1 MSNDIEIN
9 SNIELDNLENLDK
22 QQNNFL
28 ESTLGQVIDSSVD
41 LGLRAI
47 LPNFI
52 EDEVIEIKDTLIKE
66 GFSEAVNKA
75 IDSAIDIGKSALGIV
90 TGKFESVSQAEKA
103 VEKGGIVDSVSDVLD
118 FTLDKVS
125 DMGLL
130 SKNITKVI
138 KSGKDALIDNVSS
151 DIKKEF
157 KTQNKNIENLN
168 KYNNN
173 WKESFEAKDF
183 SSMEKYMKKIKNL
196 LNKTLPLENTI
207 KNARTIENLHEL
219 IKNNGKSF
227 ELTNEELQLA
237 ELLG

>member
-103 VEKGGIVDSVSDVLD
+103 VEKGGIVDSVSNVLD

-183 SSMEKYMKKIKNL
+183 SSMEKYMKKINNL

>member
-1 MSNDIEIN
+1 MSNGIEIN
-9 SNIELDNLENLDK
+9 SSVELDNLENLDK
-22 QQNNFL
+22 QQNTFL
-28 ESTLGQVIDSSVD
+28 ESSLGKVIDSSVD

-66 GFSEAVNKA
+66 GFSEAINKA
-75 IDSAIDIGKSALGIV
+75 IDSAIDIGKSALDIV

-103 VEKGGIVDSVSDVLD
+103 VEKGGIVDSVSNILD

-168 KYNNN
+168 KYNNS

-183 SSMEKYMKKIKNL
+183 SSMEKYIKKINNL

-219 IKNNGKSF
+219 IKNNGKNF

>member
-168 KYNNN
+168 KYNNG

-183 SSMEKYMKKIKNL
+183 SSMEKYIKKINNL

>member
-1 MSNDIEIN
+1 MSSGVEIN
-9 SNIELDNLENLDK
+9 SSVELDNLENLDK
-22 QQNNFL
+22 QQNTFL
-28 ESTLGQVIDSSVD
+28 ESSLGKVIDSSVD

-66 GFSEAVNKA
+66 GFSEAINKA
-75 IDSAIDIGKSALGIV
+75 IDGAIDIGKSALGIV

-103 VEKGGIVDSVSDVLD
+103 VEKGGIVDSVSNILD

-168 KYNNN
+168 KYNNS

-183 SSMEKYMKKIKNL
+183 SSMEKYIKKINNL

-219 IKNNGKSF
+219 IKNNGKNF

>member
-9 SNIELDNLENLDK
+9 SNIELENLDK

-183 SSMEKYMKKIKNL
+183 SSMEKYMKKINNL

>member
-41 LGLRAI
+41 LGLKAI

-168 KYNNN
+168 KYNNS

-183 SSMEKYMKKIKNL
+183 SSMEKYIKKINNL

-227 ELTNEELQLA
+227 DLTNEELQLA

>member
-22 QQNNFL
+22 QQNSFL

-75 IDSAIDIGKSALGIV
+75 IDSAIDIGKSAVGIV

-183 SSMEKYMKKIKNL
+183 SSMEKYIKKINNL

>member
-103 VEKGGIVDSVSDVLD
+103 VEKGVIVDSVSDVLD

-183 SSMEKYMKKIKNL
+183 SSMEKYMKKINNL

>member
-1 MSNDIEIN
+1 MSNGIEIN
-9 SNIELDNLENLDK
+9 SSVELDNLENLDK
-22 QQNNFL
+22 QQNTFL
-28 ESTLGQVIDSSVD
+28 ESSLGKVIDSSVD

-66 GFSEAVNKA
+66 GFSEAINKA

-103 VEKGGIVDSVSDVLD
+103 VEKGGIVDGVSNILD

-168 KYNNN
+168 KYNNS

-183 SSMEKYMKKIKNL
+183 SSMEKYIKKINNL

-219 IKNNGKSF
+219 IKNNGKNF

>member
-9 SNIELDNLENLDK
+9 SNLELDNLENLDK
-22 QQNNFL
+22 QQHNFL

-183 SSMEKYMKKIKNL
+183 SSMEKYMKKINNL

>member
-1 MSNDIEIN
+1 MSNGIEIN
-9 SNIELDNLENLDK
+9 SSVELDNLENLDK
-22 QQNNFL
+22 QQNMFL
-28 ESTLGQVIDSSVD
+28 ESSLGKVIDSSVD

-66 GFSEAVNKA
+66 GFSEAINKA
-75 IDSAIDIGKSALGIV
+75 IDGAIDIGKSALGIV
-90 TGKFESVSQAEKA
+90 TGKFESFSQAEKA
-103 VEKGGIVDSVSDVLD
+103 VEKGGIVDSVSNILD

-168 KYNNN
+168 KYNNS

-183 SSMEKYMKKIKNL
+183 SSMEKYIKKINNL

-219 IKNNGKSF
+219 IKNNGKNF

>member
-41 LGLRAI
+41 LGLKAI

-75 IDSAIDIGKSALGIV
+75 IDNAIDIGKSALGIV

-103 VEKGGIVDSVSDVLD
+103 VEKGGIVDSISDVLD

-168 KYNNN
+168 KYNNS

-183 SSMEKYMKKIKNL
+183 GSMEKYIKKINNL

-227 ELTNEELQLA
+227 DLTNEELQLA

>member
-41 LGLRAI
+41 LGLKAI

-75 IDSAIDIGKSALGIV
+75 IDNAIDIGKSALGIV

-103 VEKGGIVDSVSDVLD
+103 VEKGGIVDSISDVLD

-183 SSMEKYMKKIKNL
+183 SSMEKYMKKINNL

>member
-66 GFSEAVNKA
+66 GFPEAVNKA

-183 SSMEKYMKKIKNL
+183 SSMEKYMKKINNL

>member
-183 SSMEKYMKKIKNL
+183 SSMEKYMKKINNL

-207 KNARTIENLHEL
+207 KNARTIENPHEL

>member
-41 LGLRAI
+41 LGLKAI

-103 VEKGGIVDSVSDVLD
+103 VEKGGIVDSISDVLD

-183 SSMEKYMKKIKNL
+183 SSMEKYMKKINNL

>member
-1 MSNDIEIN
+1 MSNGVEIN
-9 SNIELDNLENLDK
+9 SSVELDNLENLDK
-22 QQNNFL
+22 QQNMFL
-28 ESTLGQVIDSSVD
+28 ESSLGKVIDSSVD

-66 GFSEAVNKA
+66 GFSEAINKA
-75 IDSAIDIGKSALGIV
+75 IDGAIDIGKSALGIV

-103 VEKGGIVDSVSDVLD
+103 VEKGGIVDSVSNILD

-168 KYNNN
+168 KYNNS

-183 SSMEKYMKKIKNL
+183 SSMEKYIKKINNL

-219 IKNNGKSF
+219 IKNNGKNF

>member
-1 MSNDIEIN
+1 M
-9 SNIELDNLENLDK
+9 
-22 QQNNFL
+22 

-41 LGLRAI
+41 LGLKAI

-75 IDSAIDIGKSALGIV
+75 IDNAIDIGKSALGIV

-103 VEKGGIVDSVSDVLD
+103 VEKGGIVDSISDVLD

-168 KYNNN
+168 KYNNS

-183 SSMEKYMKKIKNL
+183 SSMEKYIKKINNL

-227 ELTNEELQLA
+227 DLTNEELQLA

>member
-41 LGLRAI
+41 LGLKAI

-103 VEKGGIVDSVSDVLD
+103 VEKGGIVDSISDVLD

-168 KYNNN
+168 KYNNS

-183 SSMEKYMKKIKNL
+183 SSMEKYIKKINNL

>member
-22 QQNNFL
+22 QQNSFL

-41 LGLRAI
+41 LGLKAI

-90 TGKFESVSQAEKA
+90 TGKFDSVSQAEKA
-103 VEKGGIVDSVSDVLD
+103 VEKGGIVDSISDVLD

-168 KYNNN
+168 KYNNS

-183 SSMEKYMKKIKNL
+183 SSMEKYIKKINNL

>member
-1 MSNDIEIN
+1 MSSGVEIN
-9 SNIELDNLENLDK
+9 SSVELDNLENLDK
-22 QQNNFL
+22 QQNTFL
-28 ESTLGQVIDSSVD
+28 ESSLGKVIDSSVD

-66 GFSEAVNKA
+66 GFSEAINKA
-75 IDSAIDIGKSALGIV
+75 IDGAIDIGKSALGIV

-103 VEKGGIVDSVSDVLD
+103 VEKGGIVDSVSNILD

-168 KYNNN
+168 KYNNS
-173 WKESFEAKDF
+173 WKKSFEAKDF
-183 SSMEKYMKKIKNL
+183 SSMEKYIKKINNL

-219 IKNNGKSF
+219 IKNNGKNF

>member
-157 KTQNKNIENLN
+157 KTQKITCLREVAGRLFLCLRGQGG
-168 KYNNN
+168 Y
-173 WKESFEAKDF
+173 AKA
-183 SSMEKYMKKIKNL
+183 L
-196 LNKTLPLENTI
+196 
-207 KNARTIENLHEL
+207 
-219 IKNNGKSF
+219 
-227 ELTNEELQLA
+227 
-237 ELLG
+237 

>member
-1 MSNDIEIN
+1 MSNGIEIN
-9 SNIELDNLENLDK
+9 SSVELDNLENLDK
-22 QQNNFL
+22 QQNTFL
-28 ESTLGQVIDSSVD
+28 ESSLGKVIDSSVD

-66 GFSEAVNKA
+66 GFSEAINKA
-75 IDSAIDIGKSALGIV
+75 IDGAIDIGKSALGIV

-103 VEKGGIVDSVSDVLD
+103 VEKGGIVDSVSNILD

-168 KYNNN
+168 KYNNS

-183 SSMEKYMKKIKNL
+183 SSMEKYIKKINNL

>member
-41 LGLRAI
+41 LGLKAI

-138 KSGKDALIDNVSS
+138 KSGKDALIDNVSL

-183 SSMEKYMKKIKNL
+183 SSMEKYMKKINNL

>member
-103 VEKGGIVDSVSDVLD
+103 VEKGGIVDNVSDVLD
-118 FTLDKVS
+118 FTLNKVS

-183 SSMEKYMKKIKNL
+183 SSMEKYMKKINNL

-219 IKNNGKSF
+219 IKIMEKVLN
-227 ELTNEELQLA
+227 
-237 ELLG
+237 

>member
-168 KYNNN
+168 KYNNS

-183 SSMEKYMKKIKNL
+183 SSMEKYIKKINNL

-219 IKNNGKSF
+219 IKNNGKSCD
-227 ELTNEELQLA
+227 LTNEELQLA

>member
-157 KTQNKNIENLN
+157 KTQTKNIETLN

-183 SSMEKYMKKIKNL
+183 SSMEKYMKKINNL

>member
-9 SNIELDNLENLDK
+9 SNIELDNLENLDR
-22 QQNNFL
+22 QQNIFL

-103 VEKGGIVDSVSDVLD
+103 VEKGGIVDSVSNILD

-168 KYNNN
+168 KYNNS

-183 SSMEKYMKKIKNL
+183 SSMEKYIKKINNL

>member
-9 SNIELDNLENLDK
+9 SNIELDHLENLDK

-157 KTQNKNIENLN
+157 KTQNKNIETLN

-183 SSMEKYMKKIKNL
+183 SSMEKYIKKINNL

>member
-41 LGLRAI
+41 LGLKAI

-75 IDSAIDIGKSALGIV
+75 IDNAIDIGKSALGIV

-103 VEKGGIVDSVSDVLD
+103 VEKGGIVDSISDELD

-168 KYNNN
+168 KYNNS

-183 SSMEKYMKKIKNL
+183 SSMEKYIKKINNL

-227 ELTNEELQLA
+227 DLTNEELQLA

>member
-66 GFSEAVNKA
+66 GFSEAINKA
-75 IDSAIDIGKSALGIV
+75 IDGAIDIGKSALGIV

-103 VEKGGIVDSVSDVLD
+103 VEKGGIVDSVSNILD

-168 KYNNN
+168 KYNNS

-183 SSMEKYMKKIKNL
+183 SSMEKYIKKINNL

>member
-41 LGLRAI
+41 LGLKAI

-103 VEKGGIVDSVSDVLD
+103 VEKGGIVDSISDVLD

-168 KYNNN
+168 KYNNS

-183 SSMEKYMKKIKNL
+183 GSMEKYIKKINNL

-227 ELTNEELQLA
+227 DLTNEELQLA

>member
-103 VEKGGIVDSVSDVLD
+103 VEKGGIVDSVSNVLD

-157 KTQNKNIENLN
+157 KTQNKNIETLN

-183 SSMEKYMKKIKNL
+183 SSMEKYMKKINNL

>member
-1 MSNDIEIN
+1 MSSGVEIN
-9 SNIELDNLENLDK
+9 SSVELDNLENLDK
-22 QQNNFL
+22 QQNTFL
-28 ESTLGQVIDSSVD
+28 ESSLGKVIDSSVD

-66 GFSEAVNKA
+66 GFSEAINKA

-103 VEKGGIVDSVSDVLD
+103 VEKGGIVDSVSNILD

-168 KYNNN
+168 KYNNS

-183 SSMEKYMKKIKNL
+183 SSMEKYIKKINNL

-219 IKNNGKSF
+219 IKNNGKNF

>member
-183 SSMEKYMKKIKNL
+183 SSMEKYMKKINNL

-207 KNARTIENLHEL
+207 KNARTIENLHE
-219 IKNNGKSF
+219 INKK
-227 ELTNEELQLA
+227 
-237 ELLG
+237 